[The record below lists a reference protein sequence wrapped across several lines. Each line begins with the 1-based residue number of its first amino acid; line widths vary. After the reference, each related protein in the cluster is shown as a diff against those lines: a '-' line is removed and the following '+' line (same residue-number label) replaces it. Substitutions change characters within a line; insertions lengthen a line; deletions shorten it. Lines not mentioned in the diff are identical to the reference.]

1 MGARDRELSGIG
13 QGHALSSAFE
23 QRHVLRLDQRGH
35 EAQVVANRVTRSEL
49 AQSCRARRKHFAL
62 PGQADARNRSLRE
75 GLDLA
80 GLKYALQVRF

>member
-1 MGARDRELSGIG
+1 MLHGGAQTAHSFDEVAPPIART
-13 QGHALSSAFE
+13 
-23 QRHVLRLDQRGH
+23 RHVVCLDQRGH

-62 PGQADARNRSLRE
+62 PGQADARNGSLRE